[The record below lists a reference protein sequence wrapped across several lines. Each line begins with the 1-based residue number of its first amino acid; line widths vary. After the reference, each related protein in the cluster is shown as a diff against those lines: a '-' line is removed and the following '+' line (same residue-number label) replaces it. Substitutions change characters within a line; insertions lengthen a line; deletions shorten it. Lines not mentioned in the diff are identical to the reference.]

1 MSVHKFVFQ
10 YSKFA
15 VRIKNKCII
24 KRSSSIHR
32 LSTLRQVDT
41 QKQLLMSKNI
51 LKQMITCASDL
62 PLLWRTFMTT
72 PMRLFDI
79 LIHWSGSLS
88 GHLFSHYS

>member
-51 LKQMITCASDL
+51 LKQKSRGRMFCY
-62 PLLWRTFMTT
+62 FYNK
-72 PMRLFDI
+72 
-79 LIHWSGSLS
+79 LS
-88 GHLFSHYS
+88 HQIAQVNLENDHLR